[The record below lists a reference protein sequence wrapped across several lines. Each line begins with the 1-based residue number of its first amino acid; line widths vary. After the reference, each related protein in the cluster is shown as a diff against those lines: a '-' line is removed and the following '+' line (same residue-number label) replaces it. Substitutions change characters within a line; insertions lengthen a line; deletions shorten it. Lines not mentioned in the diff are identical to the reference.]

1 MPTQTPIKILEI
13 KKKKVSLY
21 KQKQATETDKTALIH
36 KDSNVRSRSR
46 IPFLNFWQSSYA
58 MEQVESQR
66 VN

>member
-13 KKKKVSLY
+13 KKKKKVSLY
-21 KQKQATETDKTALIH
+21 KQKQATETDKAALVH

-58 MEQVESQR
+58 MEY
-66 VN
+66 NIK